1 MGATM
6 ITSDEFMSRAL
17 SAIELMALSYAH
29 LPDDVAEQSIVR
41 IRDNLRREW
50 RELLSVAVLPDDG
63 LAEVV
68 EDVLARVRTRRR
80 EIEAGGVGS
89 A

>member
-1 MGATM
+1 MMTV
-6 ITSDEFMSRAL
+6 DEFMSRAL
-17 SAIELMALSYAH
+17 SSIELMALGCAH
-29 LPDDVAEQSIVR
+29 VSDDVAEQSLAR
-41 IRDNLRREW
+41 IGCNLRDEW
-50 RELLSVAVLPDDG
+50 RELLPVTVLPDDG

-68 EDVLARVRTRRR
+68 EDVLARVRTRCR

>member
-1 MGATM
+1 MM
-6 ITSDEFMSRAL
+6 TSAEFMSRA
-17 SAIELMALSYAH
+17 SAAIEMMAFGYAH
-29 LPDDVAEQSIVR
+29 VSDDVAERSLAR

-80 EIEAGGVGS
+80 EIEAGGGVGS